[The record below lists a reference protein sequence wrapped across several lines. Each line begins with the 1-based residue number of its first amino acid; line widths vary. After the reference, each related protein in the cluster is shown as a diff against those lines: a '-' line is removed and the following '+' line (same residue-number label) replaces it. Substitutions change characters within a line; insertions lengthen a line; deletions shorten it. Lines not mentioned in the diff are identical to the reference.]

1 MAQLW
6 RKAAISI
13 AMALW
18 ALASSAGLASG
29 QVTPAAGYTPPDDT
43 QSIRVGAVIYYDFTT
58 TTEPKSTDSD
68 GNKFSPSVFNVSRA
82 YINVTGNISHIVAF
96 RITPDV
102 SRETGTGSSLNGSL
116 TYRIKYAYA
125 QFNLN
130 DWTGSWKNTWVRL
143 GIHQTPFIDWEEG
156 IYRYRFQGTVFVER
170 EQIGGNLTSSDAG
183 ASFHTSFPNNFGEVH
198 AGFYNGE
205 GYSRAE
211 VNNEKAF
218 QVRGTLRPLAKAD
231 SQLARGFTVT
241 AFYDADHYIKN
252 AERNRFVANVIME
265 HTHFTA
271 GYDFLNG
278 EDRSPSANNS
288 LVESQGWSAWVTPF
302 LKEKGN
308 GWEGLLRMDRFK
320 PNTTTQSGQE
330 KQRAIAGIAY
340 WFPHPGGAATAAL
353 LFDFEQLKFDGFPT
367 TLPAN
372 ATQQRY
378 AVHGLISF

>member
-6 RKAAISI
+6 RKAAIGV

-18 ALASSAGLASG
+18 ALASSAGLASA

-43 QSIRVGAVIYYDFTT
+43 QSIRIGAVIYYDFTT
-58 TTEPKSTDSD
+58 TKEPKSTDAD
-68 GNKFSPSVFNVSRA
+68 GNQFSPSVFNVSRA

-116 TYRIKYAYA
+116 TFRIKYAYA
-125 QFNLN
+125 QLNLD
-130 DWTGSWKNTWVRL
+130 DWTGNWKGSWVRL
-143 GIHQTPFIDWEEG
+143 GIQQTPFIDWEEG

-183 ASFHTSFPNNFGEVH
+183 VSFHSNFPGNFGEVH
-198 AGFYNGE
+198 AGVYNGE
-205 GYSRAE
+205 GYGRAE
-211 VNNEKAF
+211 VNGQKAF
-218 QVRGTLRPLAKAD
+218 QIRGTVRPLAKAD
-231 SQLARGFTVT
+231 SLLARGIRVT

-252 AERNRFVANVIME
+252 GERNRFVFNVISE
-265 HTHFTA
+265 HTHYTA
-271 GYDFLNG
+271 GYDFLDG
-278 EDRSPSANNS
+278 EDRQPSARNS
-288 LVESQGWSAWVTPF
+288 LVESQGWSLWVTPI

-320 PNTTTQSGQE
+320 PNTTTLSGQE

-340 WFPHPGGAATAAL
+340 WFPHPGGGATASL

-367 TLPAN
+367 TVPAN